1 MVEDIKVTINLV
13 LQFEDKFP
21 MFDILLDGNV
31 LYSSNTKEYLSNIQT
46 FDFYQTLSTGP
57 HQIDVKYREVP
68 EAMTNVE
75 IAGIAF
81 NDHWVRQDYLI
92 TRSIFY
98 TESPTF
104 FDGNTVT
111 KIELY
116 RHLGITGTWQ
126 FKFFT
131 PLVTWAIMEGPY
143 TTLGYDDLGK
153 PKYAIFVDDKLVMVE
168 NTSENAER
176 YRRDMTQA
184 QWEAA
189 YGPQILNFLKR
200 PHAQP
205 TAENSKTV

>member
-31 LYSSNTKEYLSNIQT
+31 LYSSNNIEYLSNIQT
-46 FDFYQTLSTGP
+46 FDFYQTLSNGP

-81 NDHWVRQDYLI
+81 DDHWVRQDYLD
-92 TRSIFY
+92 TCSIFY
-98 TESPTF
+98 TNSPTL

-126 FKFFT
+126 FKFST
-131 PLVTWAIMEGPY
+131 PLLTWRILESPH
-143 TTLGYDDLGK
+143 TIVKPQDDMKWATFVGNE
-153 PKYAIFVDDKLVMVE
+153 IEFVDPPWK
-168 NTSENAER
+168 
-176 YRRDMTQA
+176 
-184 QWEAA
+184 
-189 YGPQILNFLKR
+189 
-200 PHAQP
+200 
-205 TAENSKTV
+205 KT